1 MAISR
6 SQLEVEEWIR
16 SIELSR
22 LYGQPFHHGALRLI
36 SGGIFNFDAISED
49 GCIVANIST
58 SDAKTAQGK
67 HASGKIQKIR
77 ADMLFLLMAPADR
90 RLIVLTERDMFDFW
104 EKEKRSGRVP
114 VEIEFLRIELP
125 GYLSIRLNEARRIA
139 SEEVSPRNNRAKFTT

>member
-22 LYGQPFHHGALRLI
+22 LYGQPFHHGALRLK

-58 SDAKTAQGK
+58 SGAKTAQGK

-77 ADMLFLLMAPADR
+77 ADMLFLLMAPADK

-104 EKEKRSGRVP
+104 EAEKRNGRVP
-114 VEIEFLRIELP
+114 VEIGFLHVDLPVELSK
-125 GYLSIRLNEARRIA
+125 LLQEARRVA
-139 SEEVSPRNNRAKFTT
+139 SEEVSPRNNHAKFTT